1 MCNIDLDRS
10 AIVQVTRHKKSAP
23 IEKLISRLL
32 VTQVRI
38 SIQWTHSQLLKIS
51 QDGDLFYVT
60 WPLYPVLHRLWFFG
74 CCLSLLLPHSSASKI
89 LLVVLLEP
97 LDLPQHQTLKVNH
110 ISLKSCAGS
119 GASTELAQ
127 HCSCLN
133 GPKWPRQG
141 ASEQPKWVCWDPP
154 FLCIQYLLSTR
165 RRTRN
170 IFSWTLPK

>member
-1 MCNIDLDRS
+1 MFNIDLDRS
-10 AIVQVTRHKKSAP
+10 AIVQVTGHEKSAP

-38 SIQWTHSQLLKIS
+38 SIQWTHSHIWADCSRFHKMGIS
-51 QDGDLFYVT
+51 FMSL
-60 WPLYPVLHRLWFFG
+60 WPLYPVLHHLWFFG
-74 CCLSLLLPHSSASKI
+74 FCLSLLLFL
-89 LLVVLLEP
+89 LLVVLEP
-97 LDLPQHQTLKVNH
+97 LDLPQHQTLKVKH

-154 FLCIQYLLSTR
+154 FLKYLLSTR
-165 RRTRN
+165 RRRKN
-170 IFSWTLPK
+170 MFSWTLPL